1 MKKVY
6 SSSIKTTFV
15 WTIATLSLLMV
26 LASCSKDVEVQPIEV
41 GEIHIKYVNA
51 NAGSKGQDFYA
62 GDTRLGATTVAYGQ
76 ASDYFTTT
84 SANTIFL
91 FKEGGTS
98 TVTAPLQGSIPIN
111 SYYTFFYAMNLNR
124 ENVAGALEDDLTVP
138 AAGKAKVRFFHLN
151 SFMASTV
158 PLAVTVQGTAVVK
171 DNLVFGEVTEYL
183 QVDPGAKFSVASSGL
198 TTPLLIDNANLIA
211 GKIYTIW
218 LGGTTSSN
226 LDSHVIITN

>member
-1 MKKVY
+1 MKKAY
-6 SSSIKTTFV
+6 FSSLKATFV
-15 WTIATLSLLMV
+15 WVMSALSLLMV

-41 GEIHIKYVNA
+41 GEIHLKYVNA

-62 GDTRLGATTVAYGQ
+62 GDTRLGATTVVYGQ

-111 SYYTFFYAMNLNR
+111 SYYTFFYAKNLTNQ
-124 ENVAGALEDDLTVP
+124 NVAGALEDDLTSP

-151 SFMASTV
+151 SYMAATV
-158 PLAVTVQGTAVVK
+158 PLKVTVKGTTVVK

-183 QVDPGAKFSVASSGL
+183 QVDPGAKFSVTSTGI
-198 TTPLLIDNANLIA
+198 TTPLSIDDANLIA
-211 GKIYTIW
+211 GKVYTIW
-218 LGGTTSSN
+218 LGGTSSSI
-226 LDSHVIITN
+226 LDSHVILTN